1 MDSTKFLG
9 ICILIGSFMIAGAIM
24 WQTNTLTSNN
34 RYQIQNAEIQG
45 FVDNPV
51 RIDTKT
57 GEIKSKSGLVIM
69 PATQ

>member
-9 ICILIGSFMIAGAIM
+9 ICILIGSFIIAGAIL
-24 WQTNTLTSNN
+24 WQTNTLASNN

-45 FVDNPV
+45 FIDNPV

-57 GEIKSKSGLVIM
+57 GEIKSKTGSIIM
-69 PATQ
+69 PAAQ